1 MIGLHWAEADV
12 VAGGSRLRLHVRRV
26 VEPPETPPVL
36 LLHGLGVSGSVWQA
50 FARRLAPRF
59 AAVCPDLRGHGA
71 SDAPATGYAPDDYAR
86 DLVGLWGS
94 GPLDGPAPVVGHSL
108 GALVAVALAFL
119 RPDLVS
125 ALVLVDPPLDAGRG
139 ATDVVEVRRLR
150 HAPPGELEQYLK
162 ATNPGGGDLLAN
174 FLAAQ
179 FRLASDAA
187 FDTLLAAPAG
197 QPATWTEAAALQQR
211 CLVVQADP
219 KLDGALGDEAAERFT
234 ASLAHG
240 RLARLPG
247 ASHAVHAS
255 QPAKLA
261 ELILDFLS

>member
-1 MIGLHWAEADV
+1 LIALRWAETDV
-12 VAGGSRLRLHVRRV
+12 DVGGVRLHLRRV
-26 VEPPETPPVL
+26 IEPQAPPIL

-50 FARRLAPRF
+50 FARRLAPRL

-71 SDAPATGYAPDDYAR
+71 SDAPAMGYTPDDYAR
-86 DLVGLWGS
+86 DLIGLWGTE
-94 GPLDGPAPVVGHSL
+94 LDGAAPVVGHSL
-108 GALVAVALAFL
+108 GALVAVGLAVL

-125 ALVLVDPPLDAGRG
+125 AVVLVDPPVDASRR

-162 ATNPGGGDLLAN
+162 RTNPGGGDLLAN

-197 QPATWTEAAALQQR
+197 QPATWAAAAKLQQA

-219 KLDGALGDEAAERFT
+219 ALDGALGDDAAECFT
-234 ASLAHG
+234 ASLPHG
-240 RLARLPG
+240 RLAQVPG
-247 ASHAVHAS
+247 ATHAVHAS

-261 ELILDFLS
+261 ELILHFVG